1 MKTFDNFT
9 GVDILNMFSAMYSVS
24 AINIAQ
30 RNMSDHNRYKLLA
43 NKYCKDFTIK
53 GIYYYGYI
61 SSSKISIVFIY
72 GTRTEKTEE
81 PDLSRTVVD
90 TYYGDS
96 VLYFFVDEIDKCTK
110 WDLIQ
115 RYVILPIEN
124 IVGVA
129 YALECTLGIIC
140 SSLTLFNRYVSGW
153 FLNIFDE
160 PYLKEK
166 KNLDYLIGVYRDND
180 SSTVVKEI
188 NYGEVDYSD
197 LSDICIYQEE
207 NPPLIAIAG
216 QFTPSDEDDE
226 QEEE

>member
-9 GVDILNMFSAMYSVS
+9 GADILNMFSAMYSAS

-61 SSSKISIVFIY
+61 NSSKISIVFIY

-96 VLYFFVDEIDKCTK
+96 VLYFFVDEIDKCHK
-110 WDLIQ
+110 WNLIQ
-115 RYVILPIEN
+115 KYLILPVEN
-124 IVGVA
+124 IVGTK
-129 YALECTLGIIC
+129 YALECTLGVVC
-140 SSLTLFNRYVSGW
+140 SSLSNMFNRYISEW
-153 FLNIFDE
+153 ASEIFDKPHAE
-160 PYLKEK
+160 EK
-166 KNLDYLIGVYRDND
+166 KNFDYLIEVFRDNN

-188 NYGEVDYSD
+188 NYGDTDYSNLID
-197 LSDICIYQEE
+197 ACVYQED
-207 NPPLIAIAG
+207 
-216 QFTPSDEDDE
+216 TPSNSGKE
-226 QEEE
+226 

>member
-9 GVDILNMFSAMYSVS
+9 GVDILNMFSAMYSAS

-72 GTRTEKTEE
+72 GTRAEKTEE
-81 PDLSRTVVD
+81 PDLSRTVID

-96 VLYFFVDEIDKCTK
+96 VLYFFVDEIDKCHK
-110 WDLIQ
+110 WNLIQ
-115 RYVILPIEN
+115 KYLILPVEN
-124 IVGVA
+124 IVGTK
-129 YALECTLGIIC
+129 YALECTLGVVC
-140 SSLTLFNRYVSGW
+140 SSLSNMFNRYISEW
-153 FLNIFDE
+153 ASEIFDKPHVE
-160 PYLKEK
+160 EK
-166 KNLDYLIGVYRDND
+166 KNFDYLIEVFRDNN

-188 NYGEVDYSD
+188 NYGDTDYSNLID
-197 LSDICIYQEE
+197 VCVYQED
-207 NPPLIAIAG
+207 
-216 QFTPSDEDDE
+216 TPSNSGKE
-226 QEEE
+226 

>member
-9 GVDILNMFSAMYSVS
+9 GVDILNMFSAMYSAS

-61 SSSKISIVFIY
+61 NSSKISIVFIY

-81 PDLSRTVVD
+81 PDLSRTVID

-96 VLYFFVDEIDKCTK
+96 VLYFFVDEIDKCHK
-110 WDLIQ
+110 WNLIQ
-115 RYVILPIEN
+115 KYLILPVEN
-124 IVGVA
+124 IAGTK
-129 YALECTLGIIC
+129 YALECTLGVVC
-140 SSLTLFNRYVSGW
+140 SSLSNMFNRYISEW
-153 FLNIFDE
+153 ASEIFDKPHAE
-160 PYLKEK
+160 EK
-166 KNLDYLIGVYRDND
+166 KNFDYLIEVFRDNN

-188 NYGEVDYSD
+188 NYGDTDYSNLID
-197 LSDICIYQEE
+197 ACVYQED
-207 NPPLIAIAG
+207 
-216 QFTPSDEDDE
+216 TPSNSGKE
-226 QEEE
+226 

>member
-9 GVDILNMFSAMYSVS
+9 GVDILNMFSAMYSAS

-61 SSSKISIVFIY
+61 NSSKISIVFIY

-81 PDLSRTVVD
+81 PDLSRTVID

-96 VLYFFVDEIDKCTK
+96 VLYFFVDEIDKCHK
-110 WDLIQ
+110 WNLIQ
-115 RYVILPIEN
+115 KYLILPVEN
-124 IVGVA
+124 IVGTK
-129 YALECTLGIIC
+129 YALECTLGVVC
-140 SSLTLFNRYVSGW
+140 SSLSNMFNRYISEW
-153 FLNIFDE
+153 ASEIFDKPHVE
-160 PYLKEK
+160 EK
-166 KNLDYLIGVYRDND
+166 KNFDYLIEVFRDNN

-188 NYGEVDYSD
+188 NYGDTDYSNLID
-197 LSDICIYQEE
+197 VCAYQED
-207 NPPLIAIAG
+207 
-216 QFTPSDEDDE
+216 TPSNSGKE
-226 QEEE
+226 

>member
-9 GVDILNMFSAMYSVS
+9 GADILNMFSAMYSAS

-72 GTRTEKTEE
+72 GIRKEETEE

-96 VLYFFVDEIDKCTK
+96 VLYFFVDEIDKCHK
-110 WDLIQ
+110 WNLIQ
-115 RYVILPIEN
+115 KYLILPVEN
-124 IVGVA
+124 IVGTK
-129 YALECTLGIIC
+129 YALECTLGVVC
-140 SSLTLFNRYVSGW
+140 SSLSNMFNRYISEW
-153 FLNIFDE
+153 SSEIFDKPHVE
-160 PYLKEK
+160 EK
-166 KNLDYLIGVYRDND
+166 KNFDHLIEVFRDNN

-188 NYGEVDYSD
+188 NYGDTDYSNLID
-197 LSDICIYQEE
+197 VCVYQED
-207 NPPLIAIAG
+207 
-216 QFTPSDEDDE
+216 TPSNSDKE
-226 QEEE
+226 